1 MFWKISSRFSDGSVS
16 VEIVASVHRVKAA
29 AESKLEHMFSLQW
42 GTLGRLVLEG
52 EGCQQTIYPC
62 DLILNDSSN
71 GESQIGDS
79 AIEFLKTYE
88 RFPSAFQQ
96 TSSVVSPYI
105 GNKYP
110 LE

>member
-16 VEIVASVHRVKAA
+16 VEIVASVHRVKGA
-29 AESKLEHMFSLQW
+29 AESKRQHTFCLQW
-42 GTLGRLVLEG
+42 GTLGRLVMKG
-52 EGCQQTIYPC
+52 EGGQQTIYPC
-62 DLILNDSSN
+62 DLVLNDIAN
-71 GESQIGDS
+71 GEFTAGES

-96 TSSVVSPYI
+96 ISSVVSPYI

>member
-16 VEIVASVHRVKAA
+16 VEVVASVHRAKAA
-29 AESKLEHMFSLQW
+29 AESKLQQTFCLQW
-42 GTLGRLVLEG
+42 GILGRLVLEG
-52 EGCQQTIYPC
+52 EGGQQIIYPC
-62 DLILNDSSN
+62 DLVLRKLVN
-71 GESQIGDS
+71 GESMVGES
-79 AIEFLKTYE
+79 AIEFLKIYE

-96 TSSVVSPYI
+96 VSSVVSPYI